1 MNAELQV
8 KRVQMEFEIYQK
20 DKTAEINRL
29 TRELDLKLQSPE
41 RDS

>member
-8 KRVQMEFEIYQK
+8 KRVQMEYEILQK

-29 TRELDLKLQSPE
+29 TR
-41 RDS
+41 

>member
-8 KRVQMEFEIYQK
+8 KRIQMEYEILQK

-29 TRELDLKLQSPE
+29 TR
-41 RDS
+41 